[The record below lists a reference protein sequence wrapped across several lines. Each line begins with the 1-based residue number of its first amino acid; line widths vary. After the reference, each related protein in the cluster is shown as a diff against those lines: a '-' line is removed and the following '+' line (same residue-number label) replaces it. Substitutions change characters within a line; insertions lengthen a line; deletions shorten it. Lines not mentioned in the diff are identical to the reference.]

1 MIMVG
6 KNIASVADKMV
17 KVKEDYL
24 YQQLRHPKSEIENL
38 VNQLRIIYTLDPKM
52 YGAQKRALPYF
63 VCGTF
68 TPEFR
73 KKENFAYTESF
84 LVDLDHLSAKKMNL
98 EDLRLQLCKDSRVFM
113 CFASPSEDGLKVMF
127 KLKERC
133 FDAGL
138 YSIFYKQFIVKFA
151 TQYGLEQ
158 VVDQVTSDV
167 SRACFVSIDKHA
179 YYNPDCEPVDLNLY
193 VDTTDPFSLFGEK
206 KKTEKELKE
215 WTEEQ
220 KKGTEKKT
228 DPEKAVMDQIK
239 ETLKLKSSPKEKKSV
254 YVPQELNDIVGDLKA
269 YIDATGITTTEI
281 ISIQY
286 GKKMRFKLGLKQAE
300 INLFY
305 GKRGY
310 SVVISPRC
318 GTDEEMNKLVADLV
332 QNFIDT
338 YDGQI

>member
-6 KNIASVADKMV
+6 KNIVSVSDKLV
-17 KVKEDYL
+17 KVKEEYL
-24 YQQLRHPKSEIENL
+24 YQQLRHPKPEIENI

-84 LVDLDHLSAKKMNL
+84 LIDVDHLSAKNVDL
-98 EDLRLQLCKDSRVFM
+98 ESLRQKICGDNRVYM

-133 FDAGL
+133 CDAGL
-138 YSIFYKQFIVKFA
+138 YSIFYKQFLVQFA
-151 TQYGLEQ
+151 NQYGLEQ

-167 SRACFVSIDKHA
+167 SRACFVSIDRNA
-179 YYNPDCEPVDLNLY
+179 YFNPGCELVDLSSY
-193 VDTTDPFSLFGEK
+193 VDTNDPFTLFREK
-206 KKTEKELKE
+206 KKSETELKE
-215 WTEEQ
+215 WTSANKKEET
-220 KKGTEKKT
+220 KKP
-228 DPEKAVMDQIK
+228 DPEKEIMDQIK
-239 ETLKLKSSPKEKKSV
+239 LALKLKEAKVKKEV
-254 YVPQELNDIVGDLKA
+254 YVPDELTDIIDDLKA
-269 YIDATGITTTEI
+269 HIEATGITLAEA

-286 GKKMRFKLGLKQAE
+286 GKKLRFRLGTKQAE
-300 INLFY
+300 LNLFY

-318 GTDEEMNKLVADLV
+318 GTDEEMNKLMADMV
-332 QNFIDT
+332 QNFIET

>member
-1 MIMVG
+1 MIMAG
-6 KNIASVADKMV
+6 KNIVSVSDKLV
-17 KVKEDYL
+17 KVKEEYL
-24 YQQLRHPKSEIENL
+24 YQQLRHPKPEIENI

-52 YGAQKRALPYF
+52 YGVQKRALPYF

-84 LVDLDHLSAKKMNL
+84 LIDVDHLSAKNVDL
-98 EDLRLQLCKDSRVFM
+98 ESLRQKICGDNRVYM

-133 FDAGL
+133 CDAGL
-138 YSIFYKQFIVKFA
+138 YSIFYKQFLVQFA
-151 TQYGLEQ
+151 NQYGLEQ

-167 SRACFVSIDKHA
+167 SRACFVSIDRNA
-179 YYNPDCEPVDLNLY
+179 YFNPGCELVDLSNY
-193 VDTTDPFSLFGEK
+193 VDTNDPFTLFREK
-206 KKTEKELKE
+206 KKSETELKE
-215 WTEEQ
+215 WAAENKKEET
-220 KKGTEKKT
+220 KKP
-228 DPEKAVMDQIK
+228 DPEKEIMDQIK
-239 ETLKLKSSPKEKKSV
+239 LALKLKEAKVKKEV
-254 YVPQELNDIVGDLKA
+254 YVPDELTDIIDDLKA
-269 YIDATGITTTEI
+269 HIEATGITMTET

-286 GKKMRFKLGLKQAE
+286 GKKLRFRLGTKQAE
-300 INLFY
+300 LNLFY

-318 GTDEEMNKLVADLV
+318 GTDEEMNKLMADMV
-332 QNFIDT
+332 QNFIET